1 YSWLIKMS
9 SDFPANSYFN
19 IFFTL
24 TFFIIFTGVL
34 LTTFI
39 APMNVWPGSILFPKY
54 VEDCVLTCRI
64 TEIPI
69 NSLWGGLINGGVY
82 GVLGAV
88 GYLGVRSI
96 WRKIKK

>member
-1 YSWLIKMS
+1 MS
-9 SDFPANSYFN
+9 SDFPANSFFN
-19 IFFTL
+19 VFFTI
-24 TFFIIFTGVL
+24 TFFVIFTGVL
-34 LTTFI
+34 LVTFI
-39 APMNVWPGSILFPKY
+39 APMNIFPGSILFPKY

-64 TEIPI
+64 IEVPI

-96 WRKIKK
+96 WRKVKK